1 MSRSRRMA
9 MVDRGHPRLS
19 VVKQCRLLRLSRSSV
34 YYRRKPT
41 RPADLELMAS
51 LDCQYLK
58 TPYYGSRRM
67 TAWLRTQGHQVNR
80 KRVQRLMRAVG
91 LEAIYRKP
99 NTSKPAPGHRIYPY
113 LPKGVTVD
121 RVNQV
126 WAADITYLPMSR
138 GFLYLVAIMDW
149 HSRYV
154 LSWRLS
160 NTLEADFCIDALKEA
175 LSKGQPEI
183 FNTDQGS
190 QFTGEAF
197 SGLLLDRG
205 IKVSMDGKGRYLD
218 NIFVERLWR
227 SVKYEEVYLKAYRN
241 GSEARRGIGAYLDF
255 YNRERPHQSLGYRTP
270 AQVFALGRPLGCLP
284 DHASALS
291 SREATSD
298 FTAGVSFN
306 LAPALS

>member
-1 MSRSRRMA
+1 MSRSRRLA
-9 MVDRGHPRLS
+9 MVDRGHPGLS

-34 YYRRKPT
+34 YYRPKPAK
-41 RPADLELMAS
+41 PADLELMS
-51 LDCQYLK
+51 GMDRQYLK

-67 TAWLRTQGHQVNR
+67 TAWLRTQGHLVNR
-80 KRVQRLMRAVG
+80 KRVQRLMRAMG

-99 NTSKPAPGHRIYPY
+99 NTSKPAPEHRIYPY
-113 LPKGVTVD
+113 LLKGVTVD

-154 LSWRLS
+154 LAWKLS
-160 NTLEADFCIDALKEA
+160 NTLEMDFCIDALKEA

-190 QFTGEAF
+190 QFTSEAF
-197 SGLLLDRG
+197 SGLLLERG

-241 GSEARRGIGAYLDF
+241 GSEARRGIDAYLEL
-255 YNRERPHQSLGYRTP
+255 YNRERPHQSLDYQTP
-270 AQVFALGRPLGCLP
+270 AQVFASGRPLRCLS
-284 DHASALS
+284 DQASTLS
-291 SREATSD
+291 SREAVSD
-298 FTAGVSFN
+298 FPAGVSLN
-306 LAPALS
+306 LAPSLS